1 MPIKLNRRFPEPEKL
16 PWLIALFYNFLPA
29 RMLQPTYL
37 QIAKTLPL
45 INNGL
50 LIDIGTGP
58 GHLAE
63 LIAQKYPNLK
73 IVGIDLS
80 KTMIKIA
87 NRKRIDLPNL
97 EFKIMDGNNMEFKE
111 DSADYVISTFTF
123 HHWKKPIKVLNEIH
137 RVLKKGSKA
146 FIYDGYSDASDSDID
161 RSLKYLFGI
170 KIPKIFIKKSLAFHG
185 FSKKEYENYIRDLI
199 DKSHFKKAIIEPA
212 GIVIKIELK
221 KEEVDC

>member
-1 MPIKLNRRFPEPEKL
+1 MSIKLNRKFPEPERL
-16 PWLIALFYNFLPA
+16 PRLIALFYNFLPA

-45 INNGL
+45 KNEGF

-63 LIAQKYPNLK
+63 LIAKKYPNLK
-73 IVGIDLS
+73 VVGIDLS
-80 KTMIKIA
+80 EIMIKIA
-87 NRKRIDLPNL
+87 NRKKAGLPNL
-97 EFKIMDGNNMEFKE
+97 EFRIMDGNNLEFKK
-111 DSADYVISTFTF
+111 DSADCIVSTFTF

-137 RVLKKGSKA
+137 RVLKKEGKA
-146 FIYDGYSDASDSDID
+146 CIYDGYSDASDSDID

-185 FSKKEYENYIRDLI
+185 FSKKEYENYVRDLI
-199 DKSHFKKAIIEPA
+199 GKSHFKKAVIEPA
-212 GIVIKIELK
+212 GIAIKIDLIK
-221 KEEVDC
+221 D